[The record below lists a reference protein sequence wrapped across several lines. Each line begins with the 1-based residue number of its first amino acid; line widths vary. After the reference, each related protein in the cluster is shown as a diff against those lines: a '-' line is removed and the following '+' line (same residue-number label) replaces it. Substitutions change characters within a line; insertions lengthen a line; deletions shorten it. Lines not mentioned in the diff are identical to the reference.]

1 MVDPRR
7 HQELTLST
15 GWSTAWYTYAIHCY
29 TIWRK
34 YTHHQVYIFFPKQ
47 DLRPFGVDFSHLASM
62 MRSNLKWGRGRYNL
76 LRGRKLQKIMF
87 YQAWECSSL
96 FQQSWYCMISPTH
109 WYDVHWFSMKSPL
122 LIIKSPLKKK
132 HEIPLRSFKRALLSA
147 SYDPP
152 RALRARRWWTGP

>member
-122 LIIKSPLKKK
+122 LIIKSPLKKTWN
-132 HEIPLRSFKRALLSA
+132 PTAQFQ
-147 SYDPP
+147 
-152 RALRARRWWTGP
+152 TGPSLSFLRPSTRPARS